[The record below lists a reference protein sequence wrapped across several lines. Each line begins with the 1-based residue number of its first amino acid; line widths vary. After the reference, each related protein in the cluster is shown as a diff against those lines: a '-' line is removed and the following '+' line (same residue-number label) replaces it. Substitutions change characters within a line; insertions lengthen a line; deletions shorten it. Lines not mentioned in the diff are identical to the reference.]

1 MLFFLDD
8 DEDIHT
14 DLLSDIKHNDDAVSA
29 SVVAGGD
36 GSKPLLT
43 CRVPLKEN
51 MHTRKI
57 ALRLTLHRFF
67 KTFMLWKTT

>member
-14 DLLSDIKHNDDAVSA
+14 DLLSDIIHNDDAVSS

-43 CRVPLKEN
+43 CCVPLKEYT
-51 MHTRKI
+51 HTRKI
-57 ALRLTLHRFF
+57 ALRLTLHSFF
-67 KTFMLWKTT
+67 KTFML

>member
-14 DLLSDIKHNDDAVSA
+14 DLLSDIIHNDDAVSA

-43 CRVPLKEN
+43 CCVPLKEY
-51 MHTRKI
+51 MHVK
-57 ALRLTLHRFF
+57 
-67 KTFMLWKTT
+67 